1 MFSQDID
8 VTVEKAPNND
18 KGGLTHRSVN
28 WTDVR

>member
-18 KGGLTHRSVN
+18 KGGLDSSLGSVAY
-28 WTDVR
+28 